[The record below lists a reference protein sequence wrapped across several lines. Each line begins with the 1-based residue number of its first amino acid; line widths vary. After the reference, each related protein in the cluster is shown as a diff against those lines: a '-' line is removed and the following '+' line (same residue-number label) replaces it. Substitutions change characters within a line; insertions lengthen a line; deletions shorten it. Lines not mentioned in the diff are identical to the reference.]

1 MTQPAQDQKQHQPQY
16 RRVHRLTPLLRVWTT
31 LLALLA
37 IAVFNF
43 TMPIYHWLE
52 EEDVGLTDAAWALGA
67 AVLALIVIFGVSQ
80 LWWAR
85 TGFRVDD
92 EEIEMRRGVLTT
104 QIRTARYDRVQAV
117 DIVEPF
123 APRLFGLAGVRIE
136 AAGGAQANIEIAFL
150 PRGEAE
156 SLRKEIL
163 ARMHGQAPLDDAT
176 FTVPTAS
183 PDLVAPIPIKRS
195 LAAAALQFSTLFTL
209 AWASI
214 PIWSGLTIAAVVP
227 VVVSFLP
234 QIWRTIDQSWRF
246 NSSLDGDVV
255 NLTFGLANR
264 RRQAVPLDRIHAVQL
279 KQSMLWRPF
288 GWWQVTV
295 TVAGYGSEM
304 NKASG
309 TSKLLPVGTYEQAAR
324 VVNAIGPLTAAELT
338 GPAVPTVP
346 TVPTVT
352 VSARSP
358 RQARWVSPVDWRQ
371 QSVAV
376 DSGRGVAR
384 VTFGRLTRRF
394 QAVKIPHIQELTYR
408 QGPWQ
413 RRLGLAHVRFDLV
426 PGAVKVTS
434 RDLDDA
440 QARTLVDALRART
453 LPALEPTDVIGE
465 DAVDGVAE
473 GRR

>member
-1 MTQPAQDQKQHQPQY
+1 MQGHA
-16 RRVHRLTPLLRVWTT
+16 PL
-31 LLALLA
+31 
-37 IAVFNF
+37 
-43 TMPIYHWLE
+43 
-52 EEDVGLTDAAWALGA
+52 GDAA
-67 AVLALIVIFGVSQ
+67 FS
-80 LWWAR
+80 
-85 TGFRVDD
+85 
-92 EEIEMRRGVLTT
+92 
-104 QIRTARYDRVQAV
+104 
-117 DIVEPF
+117 
-123 APRLFGLAGVRIE
+123 APVT
-136 AAGGAQANIEIAFL
+136 
-150 PRGEAE
+150 P
-156 SLRKEIL
+156 
-163 ARMHGQAPLDDAT
+163 
-176 FTVPTAS
+176 

-195 LAAAALQFSTLFTL
+195 LAAAALQFSTLFTV
-209 AWASI
+209 AWAMI
-214 PIWSGLTIAAVVP
+214 PVFSGLTIAAVLP
-227 VVVSFLP
+227 VLVSFMP

-246 NSSLDGDVV
+246 NSSLDGDVI
-255 NLTFGLANR
+255 NLTYGLANR
-264 RRQAVPLDRIHAVQL
+264 RRQAVPVDRIHAVQL
-279 KQSMLWRPF
+279 KRPMLWRPF
-288 GWWQVTV
+288 GWWQVSV

-304 NKASG
+304 NKATG

-324 VVNAIGPLTAAELT
+324 VIDAIGPLTAAELT
-338 GPAVPTVP
+338 APRISTA
-346 TVPTVT
+346 T

-426 PGAVKVTS
+426 PGAVKVTA

-453 LPALEPTDVIGE
+453 LPALEPTDVMGE

>member
-1 MTQPAQDQKQHQPQY
+1 MTDQHQPEY

-43 TMPIYHWLE
+43 TMPIYNWLD
-52 EEDVGLTDAAWALGA
+52 EEDVGLTEAGWALGA
-67 AVLALIVIFGVSQ
+67 VVLALLVIFGVSQ

-123 APRLFGLAGVRIE
+123 APRLFGLAAVRIE

-163 ARMHGQAPLDDAT
+163 ARMQGHAPLGDAAFSAPAT
-176 FTVPTAS
+176 S

-195 LAAAALQFSTLFTL
+195 LAAAALQFSTLFTV
-209 AWASI
+209 AWAMI
-214 PIWSGLTIAAVVP
+214 PVFSGLTVAAVLP
-227 VVVSFLP
+227 VLVSFLP

-246 NSSLDGDVV
+246 NSSLDGDVI
-255 NLTFGLANR
+255 NLTYGLANR
-264 RRQAVPLDRIHAVQL
+264 RRQAVPVDRIHAVQL
-279 KQSMLWRPF
+279 KRPMLWRPF
-288 GWWQVTV
+288 GWWQVNV

-324 VVNAIGPLTAAELT
+324 VIDAIGPLTASELT
-338 GPAVPTVP
+338 APAAPTA
-346 TVPTVT
+346 T

-358 RQARWVSPVDWRQ
+358 RQARWVSPVDWQQ
-371 QSVAV
+371 QSVTV
-376 DSGRGVAR
+376 DSARGIAR

-394 QAVKIPHIQELTYR
+394 QMVKIPHIQELTYK
-408 QGPWQ
+408 QGPLQ

-426 PGAVKVTS
+426 PGSVKVTA
-434 RDLDDA
+434 RDVEDT
-440 QARTLVDALRART
+440 QARMLVDALRTRT
-453 LPALEPTDVIGE
+453 LPALEPADVLGE
-465 DAVDGVAE
+465 DSGEGPAT

>member
-1 MTQPAQDQKQHQPQY
+1 
-16 RRVHRLTPLLRVWTT
+16 
-31 LLALLA
+31 
-37 IAVFNF
+37 
-43 TMPIYHWLE
+43 MPIYNWLD
-52 EEDVGLTDAAWALGA
+52 EEDVGLTEAGWALGA
-67 AVLALIVIFGVSQ
+67 VVLALLVIFGVSQ

-136 AAGGAQANIEIAFL
+136 AAGGAQANIEVAFL

-163 ARMHGQAPLDDAT
+163 ARMQGHAPLGDAAFSAPVT
-176 FTVPTAS
+176 P

-195 LAAAALQFSTLFTL
+195 LAAAALQFSTLFTV
-209 AWASI
+209 AWAMI
-214 PIWSGLTIAAVVP
+214 PVFSGLTIAAVLP
-227 VVVSFLP
+227 VLVSFMP

-246 NSSLDGDVV
+246 NSSLDGDVI
-255 NLTFGLANR
+255 NLTYGLANR
-264 RRQAVPLDRIHAVQL
+264 RRQAVPVDRIHAVQL
-279 KQSMLWRPF
+279 KRPMLWRLF
-288 GWWQVTV
+288 GWWQVSV

-304 NKASG
+304 NKATG

-324 VVNAIGPLTAAELT
+324 VIDAIGPLTAAELT
-338 GPAVPTVP
+338 APRISTA
-346 TVPTVT
+346 T

-426 PGAVKVTS
+426 PGAVKVTA

-440 QARTLVDALRART
+440 QARTLVDAFRART
-453 LPALEPTDVIGE
+453 LPALEPTDVMGE

>member
-1 MTQPAQDQKQHQPQY
+1 MTQSAQDQKQHQPEY

-43 TMPIYHWLE
+43 TMPIYNWLD
-52 EEDVGLTDAAWALGA
+52 EEDVGLTEAGWALGA
-67 AVLALIVIFGVSQ
+67 VVLALLVIFGVSQ

-136 AAGGAQANIEIAFL
+136 AAGGAQANIEVAFL

-163 ARMHGQAPLDDAT
+163 ARMQGHAPLGDAAFSAPVT
-176 FTVPTAS
+176 P

-195 LAAAALQFSTLFTL
+195 LAAAALQFSTLFTV
-209 AWASI
+209 AWAMI
-214 PIWSGLTIAAVVP
+214 PVFSGLTIAAVLP
-227 VVVSFLP
+227 VLVSFMP

-246 NSSLDGDVV
+246 NSSLDGDVI
-255 NLTFGLANR
+255 NLTYGLANR
-264 RRQAVPLDRIHAVQL
+264 RRQAVPVDRIHAVQL
-279 KQSMLWRPF
+279 KRPMLWRLF
-288 GWWQVTV
+288 GWWQVSV

-304 NKASG
+304 NKATG

-324 VVNAIGPLTAAELT
+324 VIDAIGPLTAAELT
-338 GPAVPTVP
+338 APRISTA
-346 TVPTVT
+346 T

-426 PGAVKVTS
+426 PGAVKVTA

-440 QARTLVDALRART
+440 QARTLVDAFRART
-453 LPALEPTDVIGE
+453 LPALEPTDVMGE

>member
-1 MTQPAQDQKQHQPQY
+1 MTQPARDQKQHQPEY

-43 TMPIYHWLE
+43 TMPIYNWLD
-52 EEDVGLTDAAWALGA
+52 EEDVGLTEAGWALGA
-67 AVLALIVIFGVSQ
+67 VVLALLVIFGVSQ

-163 ARMHGQAPLDDAT
+163 ARMQGHAPLGDAAFSAPVT
-176 FTVPTAS
+176 P

-195 LAAAALQFSTLFTL
+195 LAAAALQFSTLFTV
-209 AWASI
+209 AWAMI
-214 PIWSGLTIAAVVP
+214 PVFSGLTIAAVLP
-227 VVVSFLP
+227 VLVSFMP

-246 NSSLDGDVV
+246 NSSLDGDVI
-255 NLTFGLANR
+255 NLTYGLANR
-264 RRQAVPLDRIHAVQL
+264 RRQAVPVDRIHAVQL
-279 KQSMLWRPF
+279 KRPMLWRLF
-288 GWWQVTV
+288 GWWQVSV

-304 NKASG
+304 NKATG

-324 VVNAIGPLTAAELT
+324 VIDAIGPLTAAELT
-338 GPAVPTVP
+338 APRISTA
-346 TVPTVT
+346 T

-426 PGAVKVTS
+426 PGAVKVTA

-453 LPALEPTDVIGE
+453 LPALEPTDVMGE
-465 DAVDGVAE
+465 DAVDVVAE

>member
-1 MTQPAQDQKQHQPQY
+1 MTDQHPDQYQPEY

-43 TMPIYHWLE
+43 TMPIYNWLD
-52 EEDVGLTDAAWALGA
+52 EEDVGLTEAGWVLGA
-67 AVLALIVIFGVSQ
+67 VVLALLVIFGVSQ

-163 ARMHGQAPLDDAT
+163 ARMQGHAPLGDAAFSAPVT
-176 FTVPTAS
+176 P

-195 LAAAALQFSTLFTL
+195 LAAAALQFSTLFTV
-209 AWASI
+209 AWAMI
-214 PIWSGLTIAAVVP
+214 PVFSGLTIAAVLP
-227 VVVSFLP
+227 VLVSFMP

-246 NSSLDGDVV
+246 NSSLDGDVI
-255 NLTFGLANR
+255 NLTYGLANR
-264 RRQAVPLDRIHAVQL
+264 RRQAVPVDRIHAVQL
-279 KQSMLWRPF
+279 KRPMLWRLF
-288 GWWQVTV
+288 GWWQVSV

-304 NKASG
+304 NKATG

-324 VVNAIGPLTAAELT
+324 VIDAIGPLTAAELT
-338 GPAVPTVP
+338 APRISTA
-346 TVPTVT
+346 T

-426 PGAVKVTS
+426 PGAVKVTA

-453 LPALEPTDVIGE
+453 LPALEPTDVMGE